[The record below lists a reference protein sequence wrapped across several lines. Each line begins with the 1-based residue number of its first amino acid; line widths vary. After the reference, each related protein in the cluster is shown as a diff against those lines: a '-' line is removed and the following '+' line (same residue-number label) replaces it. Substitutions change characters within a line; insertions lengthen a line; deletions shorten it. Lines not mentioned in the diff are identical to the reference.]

1 MEQGFCYCIILC
13 IWCLHF
19 TVYIVRETHHFKQ
32 LYWVLLLWDTNALT
46 TLIRLMNIISSESV
60 IDSWLLHKNW
70 GGHFYRRARPGCS
83 SCTSGDE
90 THCLPRHVN
99 IVHVCRYQEQMK
111 KNRIVS
117 QVNIVTAAA
126 YRSWEAGS
134 DHATALLTQSFS
146 YTGRRGRHRAQGWGE
161 RGWGQKNRFH
171 PASLF
176 TRGQTFPPLNSIFF
190 FHKGTKEEVPEENT
204 RCEDATSEKTSPGNK
219 QRKSSLCVLLWLC
232 HVLLKCHLYASWGR
246 WRTDITGC
254 DCISN
259 CITNLK
265 VLNRVALQCNTPT
278 CTKTQTQ

>member
-1 MEQGFCYCIILC
+1 MS
-13 IWCLHF
+13 LHF

-32 LYWVLLLWDTNALT
+32 LYWVLLLWDTNAFT

-60 IDSWLLHKNW
+60 IYSWLLHKNW
-70 GGHFYRRARPGCS
+70 GGHFYRRAQPGCS

-117 QVNIVTAAA
+117 QVNIVTAAD

-134 DHATALLTQSFS
+134 DHATVLLTQSFS

-190 FHKGTKEEVPEENT
+190 FSTKGPKRRFQKKTPDVKMPPQKKHPLGTNRESP
-204 RCEDATSEKTSPGNK
+204 RCVFSFDCAT
-219 QRKSSLCVLLWLC
+219 C
-232 HVLLKCHLYASWGR
+232 Y
-246 WRTDITGC
+246 
-254 DCISN
+254 
-259 CITNLK
+259 
-265 VLNRVALQCNTPT
+265 
-278 CTKTQTQ
+278 

>member
-1 MEQGFCYCIILC
+1 MS
-13 IWCLHF
+13 LHF

-46 TLIRLMNIISSESV
+46 TLIRLMNIISLESV
-60 IDSWLLHKNW
+60 IYSWLLHKSW
-70 GGHFYRRARPGCS
+70 GGHFYRRAQAGCS

-117 QVNIVTAAA
+117 QVNIVTAAD

-134 DHATALLTQSFS
+134 DHVTVLLTQSFS

-190 FHKGTKEEVPEENT
+190 FQRDQRGGSRRKHQMWRCHLRKNIPWEQTEKVLVVCSPVIVPHVI
-204 RCEDATSEKTSPGNK
+204 KVP
-219 QRKSSLCVLLWLC
+219 SLCFLRPLTNWYHWMWL
-232 HVLLKCHLYASWGR
+232 HFQLYY
-246 WRTDITGC
+246 
-254 DCISN
+254 
-259 CITNLK
+259 
-265 VLNRVALQCNTPT
+265 
-278 CTKTQTQ
+278 